1 MTMNYIIDTREK
13 KKNVL
18 RLLGTVFILGI
29 ITNIVVSCLLPSRI
43 EDFEN
48 LCIANSTSDTLV
60 FALIDNVNNINNSD
74 SFFVYP
80 VNVGR
85 FGSSVIYPHKER
97 TITGGETLRRHTGR
111 LVGDTLKVEV
121 YNYSVTNVLSYDE
134 FVEHINQYR
143 ITYKWFTWEQ
153 LRDKDWKLY
162 YPVDFK

>member
-1 MTMNYIIDTREK
+1 MTMNFIFDIREK

-18 RLLGTVFILGI
+18 RLLVTVFILGI

-60 FALIDNVNNINNSD
+60 FALIDNANNWNNSD
-74 SFFVYP
+74 SFFVP
-80 VNVGR
+80 PKNVVR

-97 TITGGETLRRHTGR
+97 TITGVVDLRRHGK

-121 YNYSVTNVLSYDE
+121 YNYSVTNTLSYDE

>member
-1 MTMNYIIDTREK
+1 MTMNFIFDIREK

-18 RLLGTVFILGI
+18 RLLVTVFILGI

-60 FALIDNVNNINNSD
+60 FALIDNANNWNNSD
-74 SFFVYP
+74 SFFVP
-80 VNVGR
+80 PKNVVR

-97 TITGGETLRRHTGR
+97 TITGGVDLRSHGK

-134 FVEHINQYR
+134 FVEHFNQYR

>member
-1 MTMNYIIDTREK
+1 MNFIFDIREK

-18 RLLGTVFILGI
+18 RLLVTVFILGI

-60 FALIDNVNNINNSD
+60 FALIDNANNWNNSD
-74 SFFVYP
+74 SFFVP
-80 VNVGR
+80 PKNVVR
-85 FGSSVIYPHKER
+85 FGSSVIYPHRER
-97 TITGGETLRRHTGR
+97 TIKGGVDLRRHGK

-134 FVEHINQYR
+134 FVEHFNQYR

>member
-1 MTMNYIIDTREK
+1 MTMNFIFDIREK

-18 RLLGTVFILGI
+18 RLLVTVFILGI

-60 FALIDNVNNINNSD
+60 FALIDNANNWNNSD
-74 SFFVYP
+74 SFFVP
-80 VNVGR
+80 PKNVVR

-97 TITGGETLRRHTGR
+97 TITGVVDLRRHGK

-134 FVEHINQYR
+134 FVEHFNQYR

>member
-1 MTMNYIIDTREK
+1 M
-13 KKNVL
+13 

-60 FALIDNVNNINNSD
+60 FALIDNANNWNNSD
-74 SFFVYP
+74 SFFVP
-80 VNVGR
+80 PKNVVR

-97 TITGGETLRRHTGR
+97 TITGVVDLRRHGK

-134 FVEHINQYR
+134 FVEHFNQYR

>member
-1 MTMNYIIDTREK
+1 MTMNFIFDIREK

-18 RLLGTVFILGI
+18 RLLVTVFILGI

-60 FALIDNVNNINNSD
+60 FALIDNANNWNNSD
-74 SFFVYP
+74 SFFVP
-80 VNVGR
+80 PKNVVR

-97 TITGGETLRRHTGR
+97 TITGGVDLRRHGK

-134 FVEHINQYR
+134 FVEHFNQYR

>member
-1 MTMNYIIDTREK
+1 MNFIFDIREK

-18 RLLGTVFILGI
+18 RLLVTVFILGI

-60 FALIDNVNNINNSD
+60 FALIDNANNWNNSD
-74 SFFVYP
+74 SFFVP
-80 VNVGR
+80 PKNVVR

-97 TITGGETLRRHTGR
+97 TITGGVDLRRHGK

-134 FVEHINQYR
+134 FVEHFNQYR

>member
-1 MTMNYIIDTREK
+1 MWDINDSFRKMARILTTVLILSVIID
-13 KKNVL
+13 L
-18 RLLGTVFILGI
+18 
-29 ITNIVVSCLLPSRI
+29 VSSCSPDDLIPNRNP
-43 EDFEN
+43 DFEN
-48 LCIANSTSDTLV
+48 LTIHNWSRDTLV
-60 FALIDNVNNINNSD
+60 FALIDNANNWNNSD
-74 SFFVYP
+74 SFFVP
-80 VNVGR
+80 PKNVVR

-97 TITGGETLRRHTGR
+97 TITGVVDLRRHGK

-134 FVEHINQYR
+134 FVEHFNQYR